1 MVDDRPVPDPTG
13 EPDPTDETVPTDQ
26 TGPSAAGPA
35 VRQEKTMNDR
45 LGDLLARAA
54 DDELEG
60 IVLELPEPTPQ
71 RRRWAL
77 PALAAAAV
85 VAVVAG
91 SVLVL
96 GDRPERVTSLDPA
109 DTSQPPTTAVADP
122 AAEELVAAVRTT
134 LADPW
139 VATVSVGVD
148 SVEELRF
155 TPTSYELLRGD
166 GTSTLWLEGQPA
178 DGILN
183 PFELLFDGLSDPS
196 GVASEEPGVF
206 DVEVPF
212 SVCVGALRDLE
223 PSDPVSCTVRVLT
236 RADDGTVQFVEI
248 DDPGL
253 PESVRIEIGSAPTPS
268 TTTST
273 VATDGP

>member
-1 MVDDRPVPDPTG
+1 MADDRPT
-13 EPDPTDETVPTDQ
+13 PDPTDVTVPTAL
-26 TGPSAAGPA
+26 TGPPAAGPA
-35 VRQEKTMNDR
+35 DRQEMTMNDR

-85 VAVVAG
+85 LALVVG

-96 GDRPERVTSLDPA
+96 GDRPERVASVDPA
-109 DTSQPPTTAVADP
+109 DTSQPSTTAVADP
-122 AAEELVAAVRTT
+122 ATEELVAAVRST
-134 LADPW
+134 LAQPW
-139 VATVSVGVD
+139 VATVRVGVD
-148 SVEELRF
+148 SAEELRF
-155 TPTSYELLRGD
+155 TPTSYELLRSD
-166 GTSTLWLEGQPA
+166 GTSTLWLEDQPA

-183 PFELLFDGLSDPS
+183 PFGLLFDALSDPS
-196 GVASEEPGVF
+196 GVESQEPRAF

-212 SVCVGALRDLE
+212 PACLGALREAD

-248 DDPGL
+248 DEPGL